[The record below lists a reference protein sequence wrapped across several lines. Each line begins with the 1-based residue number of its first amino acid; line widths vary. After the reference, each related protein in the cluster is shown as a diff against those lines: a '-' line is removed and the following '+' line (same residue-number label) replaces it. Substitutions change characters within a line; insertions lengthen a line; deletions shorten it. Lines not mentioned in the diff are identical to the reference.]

1 MIKEFVAALFDLDG
15 VVFDTEPQYSV
26 FWEKQGLIYHPEL
39 PSFSQLIKGQT
50 LQQIYDKY
58 FNEEL
63 TSYRDVITEQLNLF
77 ERNMSFSYVEGF
89 LKFVREL
96 RSNGIKT
103 AVVTS
108 SNQNKMKNVYSKC
121 PEFESLFDAIL
132 TAENFKES
140 KPSPDCYLTAAR
152 FFSASPDECIVFEDS
167 FNGLKSGRAALMK
180 VVGLATTNSPD
191 AIASLAHVV
200 ISDYTHFGVNDC
212 VNLIRN
218 KNNV

>member
-77 ERNMSFSYVEGF
+77 ERNM
-89 LKFVREL
+89 
-96 RSNGIKT
+96 
-103 AVVTS
+103 
-108 SNQNKMKNVYSKC
+108 
-121 PEFESLFDAIL
+121 
-132 TAENFKES
+132 
-140 KPSPDCYLTAAR
+140 
-152 FFSASPDECIVFEDS
+152 
-167 FNGLKSGRAALMK
+167 
-180 VVGLATTNSPD
+180 
-191 AIASLAHVV
+191 
-200 ISDYTHFGVNDC
+200 
-212 VNLIRN
+212 
-218 KNNV
+218 